1 MRDQITVDQK
11 TLSDKANILNVM
23 NNSFFDKKIDLEEI
37 ENLRLKN
44 AKQILKQDLSINE
57 DFESSV
63 QTSKRLS
70 REISELKVMVTSL
83 KTDLV
88 FNSYKQAKD
97 KLKEL
102 ENSVIKKQALIKNIN
117 QTHNALLS
125 EINSLNTLKN
135 EHTLNNDKLELALN
149 SSLKKFS
156 QLVLDNFKNME
167 DYKKTKALIP
177 QIDEIEKIITIYNE
191 ATIRNNETMQ
201 RLKKQTADKKWT
213 DLSLLNEKIKQS
225 VIVIDDKNK
234 RVSSITN
241 RLLNNQKI
249 MSNLTDLSQK
259 IIVAEKQL
267 AEIVELAETAR
278 GTLSKKSKIQ
288 FETYA
293 QMAYFNQI
301 LHFAN
306 QRLAIMS
313 NNQYELIR
321 RVEPTNQRASSG
333 LDIDV
338 FDHHHGQSRQVAS
351 LSGGESFNAALALA
365 LGLSDVIQHVSGG
378 IQIDA
383 LFIDEGFGSL
393 SDNHLDAAIDTL
405 SQIADTNRMI
415 GVISHVKELKDRID
429 QQIYISKDRSGSTIK
444 IINQ

>member
-1 MRDQITVDQK
+1 MIRIISIP
-11 TLSDKANILNVM
+11 TLSD
-23 NNSFFDKKIDLEEI
+23 FDRVRSQFQK
-37 ENLRLKN
+37 
-44 AKQILKQDLSINE
+44 
-57 DFESSV
+57 
-63 QTSKRLS
+63 
-70 REISELKVMVTSL
+70 L
-83 KTDLV
+83 KTEGYKLTLDMANVIETRTREL
-88 FNSYKQAKD
+88 FNNHIKSNISVDDADVIAPSNKKVE
-97 KLKEL
+97 EL
-102 ENSVIKKQALIKNIN
+102 EQ
-117 QTHNALLS
+117 
-125 EINSLNTLKN
+125 
-135 EHTLNNDKLELALN
+135 
-149 SSLKKFS
+149 
-156 QLVLDNFKNME
+156 
-167 DYKKTKALIP
+167 
-177 QIDEIEKIITIYNE
+177 
-191 ATIRNNETMQ
+191 
-201 RLKKQTADKKWT
+201 
-213 DLSLLNEKIKQS
+213 
-225 VIVIDDKNK
+225 
-234 RVSSITN
+234 
-241 RLLNNQKI
+241 
-249 MSNLTDLSQK
+249 
-259 IIVAEKQL
+259 QL